1 MVCATDNLLHLL
13 VERIPTNDMSP
24 IEICVVLTSS
34 MVSITEQ
41 KYEIGHLK
49 QLLDGN
55 KIIYTEIDCSLEE
68 NRDTRNRYFEASGIR
83 ANYPQ
88 VFLQN
93 AGGTQIKYIG
103 SFKEIQELNEM
114 NDVPSEI
121 LKADKIST
129 LNSVF
134 AGTVTSIV
142 LT

>member
-1 MVCATDNLLHLL
+1 
-13 VERIPTNDMSP
+13 MSP
-24 IEICVVLTSS
+24 VKTCVVLTSS

-55 KIIYTEIDCSLEE
+55 KITYTEVDCSLEE

-88 VFLQN
+88 VFLQDPE
-93 AGGTQIKYIG
+93 GKDIKYIG

-114 NDVPSEI
+114 NDVPVEI
-121 LKADKIST
+121 LKANNIPT

-134 AGTVTSIV
+134 ADVSRRA
-142 LT
+142 